1 MTRSDVMLDLN
12 RAERLGFG
20 EAILCA
26 QKTPEQIDEILRI
39 ARDRGAELLLTRLD
53 GEKVEALSPNHRQG
67 LDYHALSGTAFFD
80 HTPIQTDHPHVAVVT
95 AGTSDAPAA
104 WEAVRT
110 LAFKG
115 VGATVIFD
123 VGVAGIWRLMDRM
136 DDIARH
142 PVVIAVAGMDAAL
155 PSVLGGLVPGVV
167 IAVPTSAGYGAA
179 RGGETALFACLA
191 SCAPGI
197 TVCNIDNGY
206 GAACAALRTL
216 GAAAVLGNPDTEDAP
231 AGDRMPRV
239 AALVLAAGAS
249 GRMGTRNKL
258 LCEVGGT
265 PLVRG
270 VVDRL
275 ADSPVAEL
283 VVVTGH
289 DAPAVAA
296 ALASARASMR
306 FTHNDDHAA
315 GMGTSLARGVAS
327 LPDTIDGAMICL
339 GDMPHVRADTID
351 RLIAAFSPAR
361 GRDICV
367 PVHQGRRGHP
377 VLFGRRFF
385 GELSTLTG
393 DAGARALLDAH
404 GEKVMEVAVDDQ
416 GIFKDYDTPD
426 DFSDMGSIRA
436 KEWLQTAK
444 G

>member
-1 MTRSDVMLDLN
+1 MNRSEVKLDLD

-39 ARDRGAELLLTRLD
+39 ARDRGAELLLTRLEAD
-53 GEKVEALSPNHRQG
+53 KASALSPAYRRG

-80 HTPIQTDHPHVAVVT
+80 RTPIQTDHPHVAVVT

-110 LAFKG
+110 LAFHG

-123 VGVAGIWRLMDRM
+123 VGVAGIWRLMERI
-136 DDIARH
+136 DDIVWH

-179 RGGETALFACLA
+179 RAGETALFACLA
-191 SCAPGI
+191 SCAPGV

-216 GAAAVLGNPDTEDAP
+216 GAAAVSRDAGTED
-231 AGDRMPRV
+231 GSSNDTKPRV
-239 AALVLAAGAS
+239 AAIVLAAGAS
-249 GRMGTRNKL
+249 GRMGQRNKL
-258 LCEVGGT
+258 LCEIGGT
-265 PLVRG
+265 PLVRR
-270 VVDRL
+270 VVDTL
-275 ADSPVAEL
+275 ADCPLAEL

-296 ALASARASMR
+296 ALAGTGANIRLA
-306 FTHNDDHAA
+306 HNGDHAA

-351 RLIAAFSPAR
+351 RLIAAFSPA
-361 GRDICV
+361 GGADTCV
-367 PVHQGRRGHP
+367 PVHAGRRGHP
-377 VLFGRRFF
+377 VLFGHRFF
-385 GELSTLTG
+385 KELSTLTG
-393 DAGARALLDAH
+393 DAGALGRSLDSPA
-404 GEKVMEVAVDDQ
+404 Q
-416 GIFKDYDTPD
+416 
-426 DFSDMGSIRA
+426 R
-436 KEWLQTAK
+436 LRR
-444 G
+444 